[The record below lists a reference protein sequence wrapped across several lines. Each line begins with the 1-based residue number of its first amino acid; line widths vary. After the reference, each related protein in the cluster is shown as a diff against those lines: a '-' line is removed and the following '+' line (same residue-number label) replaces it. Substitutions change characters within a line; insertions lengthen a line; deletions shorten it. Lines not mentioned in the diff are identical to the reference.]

1 MNIMSNFLCYFSWA
15 AVALLAGCVTL
26 KDARTPQQENLN
38 PEALNAITSPADDF
52 MSDAEI
58 EELTEEETDE
68 DPKPG
73 ENFYRRI
80 SISATENM
88 KMREILT
95 KMADLAGI
103 NVFIVQDVEGSI
115 SFSAKDRPFLDILND
130 ICSSAGLK
138 YSVNGNSVK
147 IEIDTPMLKIYD
159 MQFLNIRRDTQTTV
173 SVSTDIFMNQ
183 SVGTKPDAKASGPS
197 NNGSGS
203 CISGAAKSD
212 FWSEL
217 ETSLKSIMGNVENS
231 YLSVHKQG
239 GLITVYA
246 PQSKH
251 NEIKKYL
258 RLLKDNAE
266 SQVLIEAKI
275 LEVRLSDEYKSGIN
289 WNILRDGGAKLDR
302 KFLHD
307 GMISFGVDRTGLN
320 AVAGLIEKFGS
331 VKTLSSPR
339 ITVMNNQTA
348 VLKVTNNE
356 VIYIPELQ
364 RQYATVADNRSTDF
378 LSTTI
383 RTIPEGLMMSVLP
396 SVDRKSNT
404 ILLSLRPTVSKII
417 SYKEVPFLYQT
428 VTFTGRQT
436 DNKSMELQSC
446 KIPVIAVRELDSVLR
461 LNSGQI
467 VVMGGL
473 MREVSQNNRDGL
485 PGLSETDLFFGS
497 SEKTTEVTE
506 LVIFLR
512 ATILRKGRRVH
523 HNADK
528 KIYDKFA
535 QDPRPLRFEQ

>member
-1 MNIMSNFLCYFSWA
+1 MSNFLCYFSWA